1 MQHYC
6 MVEFTAK
13 KHDWGQE
20 ASKSQKK
27 MTHLTEMLP
36 YLSLS

>member
-1 MQHYC
+1 
-6 MVEFTAK
+6 MVEFTTK

-27 MTHLTEMLP
+27 MTRLTDNRNVTVFITVINF
-36 YLSLS
+36 